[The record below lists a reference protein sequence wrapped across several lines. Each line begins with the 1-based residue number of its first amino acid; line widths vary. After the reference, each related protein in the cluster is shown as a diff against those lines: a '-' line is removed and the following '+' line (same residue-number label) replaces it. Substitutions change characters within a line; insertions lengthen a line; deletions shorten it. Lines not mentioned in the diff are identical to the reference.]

1 MAGERGGRRYQLAVC
16 RGPFSRF
23 LGQGQYISNA
33 RKEGGKEGLRGQ
45 MRNHRDIILS
55 ASTLLCSLFP
65 NGFVCC
71 LCLAF
76 ALF

>member
-23 LGQGQYISNA
+23 LGQGQSNA
-33 RKEGGKEGLRGQ
+33 RKEGGVLRVEGPNEHHL
-45 MRNHRDIILS
+45 DTIIIS

-71 LCLAF
+71 LFPAF